1 MIVETGK
8 SHADLD
14 IMSALLDLEE
24 TQREINLLKAAVR
37 LAVIPTPIPP
47 SYLETTCSVPEYVG
61 LVQAFI
67 ESLEYNY
74 TGRPFFP
81 IKRSLGT
88 AHLHSVSNQ
97 LIREALPIQ
106 CVEAVFL
113 GTHLTTGVT
122 ALERIPL
129 SFKTKFLRGT
139 VHRHIVL
146 AVRYEGKWG
155 AVGISRRP
163 SLMNKDFVFDTL
175 SDLVQ
180 NYVTSYEAC
189 YHKLLTLYIG
199 LPLTHELGDQ
209 PIKWRASKIRV
220 FGKDPAITRDKIEQ
234 FVDTMATLAAH
245 FQRTARSLD

>member
-1 MIVETGK
+1 
-8 SHADLD
+8 
-14 IMSALLDLEE
+14 MSALLDLEE
-24 TQREINLLKAAVR
+24 VQRQMTLLKAAVD
-37 LAVIPTPIPP
+37 LAVTPAPVPP
-47 SYLETTCSVPEYVG
+47 SFLETLCSVPEYVG

-88 AHLHSVSNQ
+88 AHLHNVSQQ

-199 LPLTHELGDQ
+199 LPFTHELGDQ

-245 FQRTARSLD
+245 FQRTARSLV